1 MVSEPMLSFRQEKI
15 WGMEISLGQNELP
28 IKSVQNPLFLR
39 YADTNI
45 FWLFFFSK
53 KKRMDVNTK
62 E

>member
-1 MVSEPMLSFRQEKI
+1 MLSFRQEKI

>member
-15 WGMEISLGQNELP
+15 WRMEISLDQNGPPL
-28 IKSVQNPLFLR
+28 KSVQNLLFLG

-53 KKRMDVNTK
+53 KKPK
-62 E
+62 YGC